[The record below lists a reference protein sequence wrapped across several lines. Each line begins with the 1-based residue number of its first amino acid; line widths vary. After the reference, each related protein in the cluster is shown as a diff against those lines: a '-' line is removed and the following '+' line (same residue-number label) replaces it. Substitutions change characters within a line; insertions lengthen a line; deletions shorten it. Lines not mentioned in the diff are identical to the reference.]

1 MKPTTI
7 REVAARKRIPNFDT
21 ISTVIDRLS
30 VEVVK
35 KSHFEFLVE
44 TGALAPA
51 EANKKIE
58 LQDAMIAGL
67 RSELRDLLVEAF
79 TSGKYDFIEETRT
92 FS

>member
-1 MKPTTI
+1 MSV
-7 REVAARKRIPNFDT
+7 VAERKRIPNFDT

-44 TGALAPA
+44 TGALVAA
-51 EANKKIE
+51 EATKKIE

-79 TSGKYDFIEETRT
+79 TSGRYDFIEETRT
-92 FS
+92 FT